1 MNTLQHPENEIW
13 YILVRDLDVIGYGSL
28 QHGQVL
34 STIAYIDV
42 YESKEE
48 WIMILAE
55 IKEVEEVEFHTED
68 EIDGNGN

>member
-55 IKEVEEVEFHTED
+55 IKEVEEVEFHIED